1 MALAF
6 LLHYACVVCHPLKTG
21 TVVARGLNC
30 LKKLF
35 DRAISWILELSSE
48 REWVS
53 NSLSNY
59 HDMYG

>member
-1 MALAF
+1 MALA
-6 LLHYACVVCHPLKTG
+6 LALASLRVCRSLITS

-30 LKKLF
+30 LKNLF
-35 DRAISWILELSSE
+35 DSAVSWILELSSE

-59 HDMYG
+59 HDMNMA